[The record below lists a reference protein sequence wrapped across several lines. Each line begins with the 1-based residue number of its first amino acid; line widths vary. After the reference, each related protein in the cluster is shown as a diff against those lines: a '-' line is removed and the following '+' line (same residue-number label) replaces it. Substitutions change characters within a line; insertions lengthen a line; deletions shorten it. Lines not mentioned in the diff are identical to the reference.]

1 MNDPIQVIRSLSAR
15 WTKQYGETLGTEEIR
30 QHLSRLLSD
39 VQKKEIEQ
47 VFANWTGEELLKAIE
62 TTFDLDD
69 GNGVIGKDQPAMK
82 VDALIATLPPVE
94 DTEYIPLCELHSD
107 VYRSLPDV
115 PVKRRGRPAG
125 AKNKAHR

>member
-15 WTKQYGETLGTEEIR
+15 WTAQYGETLGTEEIR
-30 QHLSRLLSD
+30 RHLSRILTE
-39 VQKKEIEQ
+39 VQKREIEQ
-47 VFANWTGEELLKAIE
+47 VFANWTGEELTKAIE
-62 TTFDLDD
+62 VSFGLDD
-69 GNGVIGKDQPAMK
+69 GKGIIGKDQPAMK
-82 VDALIATLPPVE
+82 VNSLIATLPPVE

-107 VYRSLPDV
+107 VYRSLPDA